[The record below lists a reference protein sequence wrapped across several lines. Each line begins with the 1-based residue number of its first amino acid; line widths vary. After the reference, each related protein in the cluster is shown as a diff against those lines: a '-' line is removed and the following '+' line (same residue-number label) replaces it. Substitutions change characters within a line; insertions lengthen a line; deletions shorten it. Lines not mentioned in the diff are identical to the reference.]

1 MSNALVLPFF
11 RRSPGSNDW
20 SPQEIAEFYR
30 VESALVQSGLSVTT
44 DRGISDEGDPWFV
57 FCRAD
62 NDEVIAHFARI
73 DYEYIVASSFQR
85 GSVRGRNFRALIR
98 DLMDLHPLMMP
109 VRRKAGQKVFLHP
122 SALLLA
128 LLASAYF
135 HSNEIV
141 SDHAPTGPDSRGSSL
156 LSLLSEKIAIV
167 AAIALA
173 ATWLEHQTSSALTFL
188 DGLPLFHGSSDDKAA
203 HAIAT
208 PHEAQVDYLSQ
219 FFHSVGFG
227 AHQSALSQQAVNLVA
242 PQDGDSAQAHQLTP
256 VPSTSSAPTQA
267 SGPNGDAT
275 AAGGTAG
282 GVADSSKAGFGTLGI
297 DSASAGDPM
306 GPATKNFALIASAEH
321 QPNVF
326 TGPAPSDDQPSGAVN
341 SIVPLSNDA
350 IQIAQLE
357 TGNSSAQPI
366 VLTTNPE
373 SVDVALQQALQQVG
387 LGPSLLHDSAT
398 MDVSSGG
405 STVSDSTQGTVDIR
419 QPVSQATSGQAT
431 SSQATSSQATS
442 SQATSSQATSN
453 SASGTPVLSD
463 SQVEHIVATFLA
475 STPNYEIT
483 LSGAN
488 VVILDTNSSDL
499 KSGHYSVETFSMSD
513 GSTLSIVGIIQHPLA
528 LSA

>member
-11 RRSPGSNDW
+11 RRSSRSSDW

-73 DYEYIVASSFQR
+73 DYEYVVASSFQH
-85 GSVRGRNFRALIR
+85 GAVRGRNFRDVIR

-109 VRRKAGQKVFLHP
+109 VKRKAGQKVFLHP

-135 HSNEIV
+135 HSSELV
-141 SDHAPTGPDSRGSSL
+141 SEHAPTGSDARGSSL

-173 ATWLEHQTSSALTFL
+173 GTWLEHQASSALTFL
-188 DGLPLFHGSSDDKAA
+188 DGLPLFHESSDDKAA
-203 HAIAT
+203 HVTTTA
-208 PHEAQVDYLSQ
+208 HEAQVDYLSQ
-219 FFHSVGFG
+219 FFHSLGFG
-227 AHQSALSQQAVNLVA
+227 AHQSALSLQAVNLVA
-242 PQDGDSAQAHQLTP
+242 PQDGDSVQAHQLP
-256 VPSTSSAPTQA
+256 VPSTSSASPQA

-275 AAGGTAG
+275 AAGGVAG
-282 GVADSSKAGFGTLGI
+282 NVADSSQAGFGSSGV
-297 DSASAGDPM
+297 DGASTGDPT
-306 GPATKNFALIASAEH
+306 GPATKNFAPIASAEY
-321 QPNVF
+321 QPGVF
-326 TGPAPSDDQPSGAVN
+326 TGLGHTGDGQSSGAVN
-341 SIVPLSNDA
+341 SIAAPSNDA
-350 IQIAQLE
+350 LQIALLE
-357 TGNSSAQPI
+357 SGNSSAQPI

-373 SVDVALQQALQQVG
+373 TVDVALQQALQQVG
-387 LGPSLLHDSAT
+387 LAPSVLHDNAT
-398 MDVSSGG
+398 TDGSGGG
-405 STVSDSTQGTVDIR
+405 STASASAQGTAV
-419 QPVSQATSGQAT
+419 VSQPLSQDM

-442 SQATSSQATSN
+442 SQATSDFAP
-453 SASGTPVLSD
+453 GTPVLSA

-475 STPNYEIT
+475 STPNYEIIV
-483 LSGAN
+483 SGAD
-488 VVILDTNSSDL
+488 VVIVDTNGSDVKSSHF
-499 KSGHYSVETFSMSD
+499 GVETFGMND